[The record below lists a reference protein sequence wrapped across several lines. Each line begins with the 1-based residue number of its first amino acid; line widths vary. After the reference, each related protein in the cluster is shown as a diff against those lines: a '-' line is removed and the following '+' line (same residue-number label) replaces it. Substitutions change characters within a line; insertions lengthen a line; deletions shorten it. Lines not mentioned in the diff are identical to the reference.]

1 MAIPGRKPSAQ
12 KISVK
17 TICRMKSA
25 GVGADWRFLFWLFLR
40 RYLTAPGEVRCNE
53 GLADA

>member
-17 TICRMKSA
+17 TIWRMTSA
-25 GVGADWRFLFWLFLR
+25 GVRADWRFLFWLFLSC
-40 RYLTAPGEVRCNE
+40 YLIAPGEVRCNE